1 MAALLLYGDT
11 ERSPAMRH
19 EVPLAILDPVM
30 FVEVDG
36 RKVVLT
42 SRLERDRIGDALPDA
57 ELLDVFSFG
66 IRELIEEGMSRAPA
80 DAEVVLRALQG
91 LGVQDAYVPADF
103 PVLIA
108 DRLRS
113 GGIAVTVDE
122 EAVTARRRAKSGFE
136 LDGVR
141 AAQRAA
147 EAGMAAAAAV
157 LAGSEPG
164 SDGRLYLDG
173 DVLTAERVRAALR
186 AACAAHGA
194 LCPPDVIVGSVW
206 QGYGHDPGTG
216 PLPAGLPIVID
227 LWPRDEASGC
237 WADMTRTFVVGDAVP
252 DCAEAMLERERLVA
266 AALEQARAAVGP
278 GITGRELF
286 DATCDLFEGAGF
298 QTQRTSDGEAREGFQ
313 FALGHG
319 VGLEVHEAPGLG
331 LSGGSPLVEG
341 DVIAVEPGLW
351 DGRLGGLRFE
361 DLLLVTESGCETLT
375 RYPCTLTPSG

>member
-1 MAALLLYGDT
+1 
-11 ERSPAMRH
+11 
-19 EVPLAILDPVM
+19 
-30 FVEVDG
+30 
-36 RKVVLT
+36 
-42 SRLERDRIGDALPDA
+42 
-57 ELLDVFSFG
+57 
-66 IRELIEEGMSRAPA
+66 
-80 DAEVVLRALQG
+80 
-91 LGVQDAYVPADF
+91 
-103 PVLIA
+103 
-108 DRLRS
+108 
-113 GGIAVTVDE
+113 
-122 EAVTARRRAKSGFE
+122 
-136 LDGVR
+136 
-141 AAQRAA
+141 
-147 EAGMAAAAAV
+147 MAAAAAV

-375 RYPCTLTPSG
+375 RYPCTLTPSR